1 MTSTLL
7 PTSAFAGQHVFGEP
21 KLHTDG
27 DLQLLGFARDGT
39 LLSVEEPGV
48 LRRWNAETGQ
58 PLDWNAISDFE
69 TLWAFSGDARVLAS
83 ASDDLTIWDA
93 SSGQVLTAIRQESWV
108 SALAFH
114 PDAGFVATGHD
125 DGTIRYWDAAGHHL
139 VFDKP
144 LRLHTKA
151 ISALAISRDG
161 KWLAAAGEDKLVS
174 VWDLA
179 TGERVCQ
186 CVGHTDRVPALAW
199 HPDGVHLVSA
209 GWDTTARVWDARTGD
224 PVILLNSHSTQVTA
238 LAFNADGS
246 RLACADSAL
255 LIHVWDFAQRKCLH
269 KLQGPEA
276 EIRTLAFSPDGK
288 RLAANG
294 DRMIHL
300 WDAATGQP
308 LIGAGPRP
316 VTATSVAVHGSKLVS
331 NGGGSAARVWN
342 VATRTPVVALDIN
355 GITGPVHGVAFSPDG
370 RVVAGACG
378 ATIRL
383 WDPATGAQLATWEHD
398 GVVSTMLAFSPD
410 GKLVASANREG
421 VYVWIWNVADGEAV
435 LNIQDAL
442 QGCAVTALA
451 FHPKDADLL
460 AVGGVDVMS
469 TGGSDGAVSL
479 WNLRERA
486 EIASI
491 FEGCAAIAY
500 DPAGAK
506 LAGAVFDHSICLWN
520 LADEQLLNEL
530 VGHESDVA
538 CVAYSPDGRLLAS
551 GSADHTLRLWSA
563 DGAEIA
569 TLEVD
574 SQITSLAFAPDGRS
588 LFAGHAN
595 TTSSQIVL
603 ADAE

>member
-1 MTSTLL
+1 MTSTLT
-7 PTSAFAGQHVFGEP
+7 PSSAFAGQHVFGEP

-27 DLQLLGFARDGT
+27 DVQVLGFARDGA

-58 PLDWNAISDFE
+58 PLEWNAISDFE

-108 SALAFH
+108 AALAFH

-125 DGTIRYWDAAGHHL
+125 DGSIRYWDAAGHHL

-144 LRLHTKA
+144 LRFHTKA

-161 KWLAAAGEDKLVS
+161 KLLAAAGEDKLVS

-179 TGERVCQ
+179 TGERVSQ
-186 CVGHTDRVPALAW
+186 CAGHTDRIPALAW

-209 GWDTTARVWDARTGD
+209 GWDTTARVWNARTGE

-246 RLACADSAL
+246 RLACADSAM

-276 EIRTLAFSPDGK
+276 EIRTLAFSPDGR

-300 WDAATGQP
+300 WDVATGQP

-316 VTATSVAVHGSKLVS
+316 VTPTSVAVHGSKLVS

-342 VATRTPVVALDIN
+342 IDSRTPVVPLDTAGAI
-355 GITGPVHGVAFSPDG
+355 VHAVAFRPDG

-383 WDPATGAQLATWEHD
+383 WDASTGAQLASWEHE
-398 GVVSTMLAFSPD
+398 GVISTRLAFSPD
-410 GKLVASANREG
+410 GKLLASANDRGE
-421 VYVWIWNVADGEAV
+421 YVWIWSVADGEPV
-435 LNIQDAL
+435 LHIQDAL
-442 QGCAVTALA
+442 QGCAVTSLA
-451 FHPKDADLL
+451 FHPKNADLL
-460 AVGGVDVMS
+460 AVGGIDVMS

-479 WNLRERA
+479 WNLSERA
-486 EIASI
+486 EVASI
-491 FEGCAAIAY
+491 FEGCTSIAFDPTGARVTGAI
-500 DPAGAK
+500 
-506 LAGAVFDHSICLWN
+506 VDHTICLWN

-530 VGHESDVA
+530 VGHESEVA
-538 CVAYSPDGRLLAS
+538 CVAFSPDGKLIAS
-551 GSADHTLRLWSA
+551 GSADHTLRLWSI
-563 DGAEIA
+563 DGDEIA
-569 TLEVD
+569 SLEVD
-574 SQITSLAFAPDGRS
+574 SQITSLTFAPDGRS

-603 ADAE
+603 K